1 MAYIYEHIRTQGYD
15 PIYFEEHYT
24 RLDSL
29 ARTYFH
35 EPLKAT
41 REVLRKAIAE
51 CLKEEQFSPKMMNV
65 VRVRCFADGTF
76 KVEAGWMIYNT
87 FSLRALHPQA
97 HFCRVSGSLLT
108 DNTSAKEALV
118 EFNQASAFTANEGV
132 AVWATEQGEV
142 VAIDGAPV
150 IAIFEDEIK
159 FSRAGQGVEFDLAY
173 DVVCKMKHKVVR
185 GEIRIEEL
193 SQAKELLYID
203 YRGITAVQTL
213 DNSTIYM
220 DILAEKIAAHIAER
234 ESSNI

>member
-1 MAYIYEHIRTQGYD
+1 MAYIYEHIRTQGYV
-15 PIYFEEHYT
+15 PIHFEEHYT

-41 REVLRKAIAE
+41 REEMRKAIAE
-51 CLKEEQFSPKMMNV
+51 RLKEEQFSPKVMNV
-65 VRVRCFADGTF
+65 VCVRYFADGTF
-76 KVEAGWMIYNT
+76 NVEAELMIYDI

-97 HFCRVSGSLLT
+97 HISQVYGTLLT

-118 EFNQASAFTANEGV
+118 EFNQASAAISNEGV
-132 AVWATEQGEV
+132 AIWATEQGEV
-142 VAIDGAPV
+142 IAIDGAPV

-159 FSRAGQGVEFDLAY
+159 FSRIGQGVEFDLAY
-173 DVVCKMKHKVVR
+173 EVVSEMRHKVIR

-193 SQAKELLYID
+193 AQAKELLYID
-203 YRGITAVQTL
+203 YRGITAVQAL

-220 DILAEKIAAHIAER
+220 DILAEKIAANIAER
-234 ESSNI
+234 ECI